1 MVGEK
6 YYGGDDEIYFASL
19 YYKQPI
25 ITVTGISDVTT
36 FNVLRCKNYNID
48 NTDFITY
55 INNSNPDKGKVLKF
69 INDYYTMEFFDLDNT
84 SNFILKYPKSYFL
97 VGGRG
102 HWSYA
107 VNEKI
112 FDISDTK
119 GIEVGGNNKYN
130 IRVTKKVK
138 NKYYQ
143 KSSTVKGTKKRKMTK
158 KHMKS
163 KEYKKGKKKTIKHM

>member
-1 MVGEK
+1 
-6 YYGGDDEIYFASL
+6 
-19 YYKQPI
+19 
-25 ITVTGISDVTT
+25 
-36 FNVLRCKNYNID
+36 
-48 NTDFITY
+48 
-55 INNSNPDKGKVLKF
+55 
-69 INDYYTMEFFDLDNT
+69 MEFYSLDNI
-84 SNFILKYPKSYFL
+84 SNFIVNYPYSYFL

-107 VNEKI
+107 VNEKLL
-112 FDISDTK
+112 FDDVE
-119 GIEVGGNNKYN
+119 GIGGGGNNKYN